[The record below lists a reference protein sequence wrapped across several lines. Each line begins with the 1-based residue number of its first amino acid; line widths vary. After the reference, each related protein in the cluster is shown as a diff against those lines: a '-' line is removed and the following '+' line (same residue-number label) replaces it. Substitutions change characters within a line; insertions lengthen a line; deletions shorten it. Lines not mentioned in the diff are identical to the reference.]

1 MLDAAIQSQ
10 LKAYLEKLQRPVELV
25 ASLDDSAKALEM
37 RALLEAIA
45 PLSEKVSLRFDGN
58 AALRPSF
65 GIPSA
70 GESARI
76 HFAGIPMGHEFTSL
90 VLALLQTGGHPPK
103 IEPELIERIKAL
115 PGGGNFET
123 FVSLSCHNCPDVVQA
138 FNLIAVLN
146 PGYSHT
152 MIDGAVFPA
161 LAEQRQIMAVTME
174 ACTTG
179 RKYPSRKMSR
189 PRMLLASK
197 AAAAAFVQRPSTIA
211 AATVG
216 SFSASS
222 SSRTIPR
229 SGSIG

>member
-45 PLSEKVSLRFDGN
+45 PLSEKVSLRFDGQ

-65 GIPSA
+65 GIAAA
-70 GESARI
+70 GEASRI

-103 IEPELIERIKAL
+103 IEPELIGRIKAL

-123 FVSLSCHNCPDVVQA
+123 FVSLS
-138 FNLIAVLN
+138 
-146 PGYSHT
+146 
-152 MIDGAVFPA
+152 
-161 LAEQRQIMAVTME
+161 
-174 ACTTG
+174 
-179 RKYPSRKMSR
+179 
-189 PRMLLASK
+189 
-197 AAAAAFVQRPSTIA
+197 
-211 AATVG
+211 
-216 SFSASS
+216 
-222 SSRTIPR
+222 
-229 SGSIG
+229 